1 MNFNVEI
8 VLTTEMATELQ
19 SMSAE
24 VKREVYERVMCEIQ
38 ELVSTDI
45 GDEDT
50 AIIVTYSEDE
60 LN

>member
-8 VLTTEMATELQ
+8 VLTPEMAKELQ
-19 SMSAE
+19 SMSKE
-24 VKREVYERVMCEIQ
+24 VKQEVYERVLGEIQ